1 MCEGQISGKGLG
13 SWGIGLTG
21 RGWEGGE
28 WLEQEGGC
36 TVKGWAKVVTEFGL
50 LSNGIRKD
58 LMVLLSRIGKEALW
72 RRWAQ
77 LRGR

>member
-1 MCEGQISGKGLG
+1 M
-13 SWGIGLTG
+13 
-21 RGWEGGE
+21 
-28 WLEQEGGC
+28 EQEGGC